1 MRPLLHLGLTVIRD
15 RTFIMLGS
23 KWYYRWDLW
32 VITLA
37 PTTHGCL
44 ALLWYVSKLT
54 RVTCQNHIIQP
65 FRSLLLHNHY
75 DQTHAVYQS
84 MITTSNGSFPYL
96 AFINFS
102 FPHVLKQSVKQFF
115 TCSSYGAKNNFNH

>member
-1 MRPLLHLGLTVIRD
+1 MTPLLHLGLLLEIEPLLCLGPNGITD
-15 RTFIMLGS
+15 GTFQLLHLHLL
-23 KWYYRWDLW
+23 YTW
-32 VITLA
+32 VTSITM
-37 PTTHGCL
+37 
-44 ALLWYVSKLT
+44 VSRLT
-54 RVTCQNHIIQP
+54 RVTCQNHIIQA

-115 TCSSYGAKNNFNH
+115 TC